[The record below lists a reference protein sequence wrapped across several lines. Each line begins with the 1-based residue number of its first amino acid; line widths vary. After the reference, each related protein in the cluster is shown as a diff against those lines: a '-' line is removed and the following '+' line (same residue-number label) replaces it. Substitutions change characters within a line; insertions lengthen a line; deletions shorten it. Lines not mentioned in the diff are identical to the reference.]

1 MKNED
6 CKTCEKSL
14 RLSLF
19 DKAMEL
25 AKIEMG
31 AALEYGYPIKKDVAD
46 IALDFYDKIAGRLV
60 K

>member
-14 RLSLF
+14 KLSLF
-19 DKAMEL
+19 DKAIEL
-25 AKIEMG
+25 AKIEMNVAIEG
-31 AALEYGYPIKKDVAD
+31 GYAIDKDAAD